1 MRARS
6 DVIVT
11 AATTVLR
18 PLPFPASRARLAMPR
33 SSMPSVFQ
41 VAGPGTADR
50 SATPVISDSA
60 NGVET
65 RQVRTMPAGV
75 ESGTAGWSAAE
86 ASREACRRGRRA
98 SGRTTKLANRAAPG
112 PARTPTSPAP
122 SGPRSRGMTCTA
134 LSPSTYSSA
143 RVPDTT
149 SFTCI
154 QRSYVHR
161 AVASQAGPA

>member
-1 MRARS
+1 MMRA
-6 DVIVT
+6 
-11 AATTVLR
+11 
-18 PLPFPASRARLAMPR
+18 
-33 SSMPSVFQ
+33 
-41 VAGPGTADR
+41 G
-50 SATPVISDSA
+50 
-60 NGVET
+60 
-65 RQVRTMPAGV
+65 RTM
-75 ESGTAGWSAAE
+75 
-86 ASREACRRGRRA
+86 
-98 SGRTTKLANRAAPG
+98 KLANRAAPV
-112 PARTPTSPAP
+112 PAMTPTSPAP